1 MLKIRDLH
9 TSYGA
14 VQVLRGVTFEV
25 SQGGIVTLLGGN
37 GSGKSTTLKSIMG
50 FAPAHAGSIQ
60 YRGEEIRTLK
70 PEQIVPKG
78 IAIVPQGRR
87 LFAPLTVQE
96 NLRLGAFA
104 RRNNREV
111 RNDFQRVLEHFPEM
125 RLWLGRR
132 GNELSVGQQQL
143 VAFGRGL
150 MSRPQLLLLDEPSAG
165 LAPMLVA
172 KLAEI
177 IRQIASAG
185 TTILLV
191 EQNVHLA
198 LSLASFGYVLRDG
211 RIALAGSSE
220 RLQNNEDVTRQY
232 LGGDAAEE

>member
-1 MLKIRDLH
+1 MLKVRDLH
-9 TSYGA
+9 TSYGPI
-14 VQVLRGVTFEV
+14 QVLRGVTFDVPE
-25 SQGGIVTLLGGN
+25 GEIITLLGGN
-37 GSGKSTTLKSIMG
+37 GSGKSTTLRSIMG
-50 FAPAHAGSIQ
+50 IVPAHAGAIQ
-60 YRGEEIRTLK
+60 FMGEEIRTLPPAK
-70 PEQIVPKG
+70 IVPKG
-78 IAIVPQGRR
+78 IAMVPQGRR

-104 RRNNREV
+104 RKSSRDV
-111 RNDFQRVLEHFPEM
+111 RDDFDRVVTRFPEL
-125 RLWLGRR
+125 RQWLGRK

-143 VAFGRGL
+143 VAFSRGL
-150 MSRPQLLLLDEPSAG
+150 MSRPKLMLLDEPSAG

-177 IRQIASAG
+177 IRQIADTG

-211 RIALAGSSE
+211 RIALAAPTD
-220 RLQNNEDVTRQY
+220 RLRGNEEVTRQY
-232 LGGDAAEE
+232 LGG

>member
-1 MLKIRDLH
+1 MLKVRDLH
-9 TSYGA
+9 TSYGP
-14 VQVLRGVTFEV
+14 VQVLRGVTFHV
-25 SQGGIVTLLGGN
+25 PQGQIITLLGGN

-50 FAPAHAGSIQ
+50 FSPAHAGSIQ
-60 YRGEEIRTLK
+60 FMGEEIRTLK
-70 PEQIVPKG
+70 PEHIVPKG

-87 LFAPLTVQE
+87 LFAPLTVRE

-104 RRNNREV
+104 RKRV
-111 RNDFQRVLEHFPEM
+111 KDVAGDFEWVLDCFPDIHQ
-125 RLWLGRR
+125 WLGRK

-150 MSRPQLLLLDEPSAG
+150 MSCPKLLLLDEPSAG
-165 LAPMLVA
+165 LAPLLVA
-172 KLAEI
+172 KLADI
-177 IRQIASAG
+177 IRKIADMG

-211 RIALAGSSE
+211 RIALAEPSE
-220 RLQNNEDVTRQY
+220 QLRGNDEVTRQY
-232 LGGDAAEE
+232 LGG